1 MYRVKSDELPPV
13 DLALDS
19 EAPEIKKQMGE
30 AINNFFE
37 QDRFKNIKVPEVSS
51 DIKKEIIE
59 LSKFVSYF
67 RASAPIDSFT
77 GELRGEVVPILDI
90 RIKFNTGEVIY
101 DVNTSVIAVITED
114 KRMVGIIVDK
124 VDDVQRLDI
133 TTLAPV
139 SDMGS
144 AIPSKYLKG
153 FVRLSNNEML
163 VVMDIEAVVHK
174 NELKD

>member
-1 MYRVKSDELPPV
+1 MKETKNLNNYSNEEVIDYANTSEFMTFELGKMKYAIELPKIR
-13 DLALDS
+13 
-19 EAPEIKKQMGE
+19 EILTYPDNITILPNTTNWVKGL
-30 AINNFFE
+30 IN
-37 QDRFKNIKVPEVSS
+37 
-51 DIKKEIIE
+51 
-59 LSKFVSYF
+59 
-67 RASAPIDSFT
+67 
-77 GELRGEVVPILDI
+77 LRGEVVPILDI

-101 DVNTSVIAVITED
+101 DVNTSVFAVITED